1 MCISFKAQT
10 FQDNVLT
17 LYKVVIK
24 WQGLGP
30 EMPWAVV
37 TVKNIHTPMNYGT
50 NFSRQCINFR
60 AVMYSIVER
69 VSQIAV

>member
-1 MCISFKAQT
+1 MFISFKAQT

-37 TVKNIHTPMNYGT
+37 TVKNILTPMNY
-50 NFSRQCINFR
+50 RQRYFTK
-60 AVMYSIVER
+60 
-69 VSQIAV
+69 